1 VPLLQKVTSFGS
13 CAPLNSSNDGSY
25 VAAGLDLGTSQSHRK
40 QPTFSCRWAERLRV
54 TEWPTT
60 ERRRKRRLL
69 RRATYDVRCLSLSPE
84 WPPQILRINASRT
97 DAPGSVR
104 STNFRE
110 PRWFGYR
117 ARRSSPKIFRMP
129 CRVLL
134 VGFAERMCQQ
144 MASTPS
150 GAADGLLKL
159 LSSSRFDIPE
169 PFELAAALGL
179 KSPRQGMEH
188 GAWAN
193 RHQRSPKDGPR
204 FNAGRGL
211 RERASKGF

>member
-1 VPLLQKVTSFGS
+1 
-13 CAPLNSSNDGSY
+13 
-25 VAAGLDLGTSQSHRK
+25 
-40 QPTFSCRWAERLRV
+40 
-54 TEWPTT
+54 
-60 ERRRKRRLL
+60 
-69 RRATYDVRCLSLSPE
+69 
-84 WPPQILRINASRT
+84 
-97 DAPGSVR
+97 
-104 STNFRE
+104 
-110 PRWFGYR
+110 
-117 ARRSSPKIFRMP
+117 
-129 CRVLL
+129 
-134 VGFAERMCQQ
+134 

-211 RERASKGF
+211 RERASKGFESIFQQRSWRPSAAIETAKSSQSANGSLPTKERSKEYSTLISLVIAAKFCGQ